1 MTRTILSS
9 LAVVAMLA
17 TSATPAASQA
27 GLSGQQPVPCDCTN
41 CSAEHCPKPG
51 GGGLL
56 GPIGSI
62 IGGFKSVSGM
72 DSRTETYLRST
83 WERHLASGV
92 SRVPLPDC
100 PRLYPIKDCLASWD

>member
-9 LAVVAMLA
+9 FAFVAMLA
-17 TSATPAASQA
+17 TSAPPAASQA

-51 GGGLL
+51 EGRT
-56 GPIGSI
+56 IV
-62 IGGFKSVSGM
+62 GGFKSMSGM
-72 DSRTETYLRST
+72 DSRTDTYLKST
-83 WERHLASGV
+83 WERHLAAGG
-92 SRVPLPDC
+92 SRPPPPDC